1 MVFKFAPINSSLGF
15 KLGTAR
21 LMDTNFG
28 LLSKWVW
35 RFATEYNPLWKK
47 VIATKIQSNFF

>member
-47 VIATKIQSNFF
+47 VIATKIESNFF